1 MSIPLGRTIAA
12 GAEGQQVADAEAS
25 FEGFFEETHRR
36 LFGGLCLVT
45 GNRHEAEEILQ
56 EAYLRL
62 WERWDR
68 VVAMDNPNG
77 FLFTTAMNLFRSR
90 YRRALLGLRRQM
102 SLAPATD
109 DLAEVEDRD
118 EVVRIL
124 RPLAP
129 AERASIVLTTMF
141 GYSSEEA
148 GRILGVKASTVRAH
162 ATRARAGA
170 RAHAHAE
177 ERS

>member
-1 MSIPLGRTIAA
+1 MATPLGRAT
-12 GAEGQQVADAEAS
+12 AETEGREVHEAHAS
-25 FEGFFEETHRR
+25 FETFFEQTHQR

-45 GNRHEAEEILQ
+45 GNRHEAEEIMQ
-56 EAYLRL
+56 DAYLKV
-62 WERWDR
+62 WERWDL
-68 VVAMDNPNG
+68 VGAMDDPTG
-77 FLFTTAMNLFRSR
+77 FLFRTAMNAFRSR
-90 YRRALLGLRRQM
+90 YRRA
-102 SLAPATD
+102 SLAIRRRIALAPSVD
-109 DLAEVEDRD
+109 DLAAVEDRD

-124 RPLAP
+124 RPLSP

-148 GRILGVKASTVRAH
+148 GRLLGVKAATVRAH

-170 RAHAHAE
+170 RASLE